1 MTQSHYTLYIGVS
14 VNKDKTQGAV
24 GVAIYDEEHQLADS
38 FTVLVDRNVDSTE
51 LELTAIVEALRY
63 AFDDDVIYSTSD
75 FCVRGYNEWLDDW
88 KRRGWRKSDPPE
100 NWDGTHKQR
109 VHKHFEDFELA
120 LRFSKEAAPRLV
132 ALLAQY
138 QALLDVQVDVITSKN
153 IIFQSVINASPF
165 VNHWERVMC
174 LTLMEAL

>member
-1 MTQSHYTLYIGVS
+1 MIQSHHTLYIGVS

-38 FTVLVDRNVDSTE
+38 FAVLVDRNIDSTE

-88 KRRGWRKSDPPE
+88 KRRGWRKSDKKPVAYRQLWQLVDE
-100 NWDGTHKQR
+100 ER
-109 VHKHFEDFELA
+109 
-120 LRFSKEAAPRLV
+120 SKKF
-132 ALLAQY
+132 
-138 QALLDVQVDVITSKN
+138 VDVRKLRSSSELDLAYRLAK
-153 IIFQSVINASPF
+153 
-165 VNHWERVMC
+165 EE
-174 LTLMEAL
+174 LEEEAH

>member
-88 KRRGWRKSDPPE
+88 KKRGWRKSDKKPVAYRQLWQLVDE
-100 NWDGTHKQR
+100 ER
-109 VHKHFEDFELA
+109 
-120 LRFSKEAAPRLV
+120 SKKF
-132 ALLAQY
+132 
-138 QALLDVQVDVITSKN
+138 VDVRKLRS
-153 IIFQSVINASPF
+153 SP
-165 VNHWERVMC
+165 ELDLAYR
-174 LTLMEAL
+174 LAKEELEEAC

>member
-1 MTQSHYTLYIGVS
+1 MIQSHYTLYIGVS

-38 FTVLVDRNVDSTE
+38 YTVLVDRNVDSTE

-88 KRRGWRKSDPPE
+88 KRRGWRKSDKKPVAYRQLWQLVDE
-100 NWDGTHKQR
+100 ER
-109 VHKHFEDFELA
+109 
-120 LRFSKEAAPRLV
+120 SKKF
-132 ALLAQY
+132 
-138 QALLDVQVDVITSKN
+138 VDVRKLRS
-153 IIFQSVINASPF
+153 SP
-165 VNHWERVMC
+165 ELDLAYR
-174 LTLMEAL
+174 LAKEELEEEAH

>member
-38 FTVLVDRNVDSTE
+38 YTVLVDRNVDSTE

-88 KRRGWRKSDPPE
+88 KRKGWRKSDKKPVAYRQL
-100 NWDGTHKQR
+100 WQ
-109 VHKHFEDFELA
+109 
-120 LRFSKEAAPRLV
+120 LV
-132 ALLAQY
+132 
-138 QALLDVQVDVITSKN
+138 DEERSEKFVDVRKLRS
-153 IIFQSVINASPF
+153 SP
-165 VNHWERVMC
+165 ELDLAYR
-174 LTLMEAL
+174 LAKDELEEAR

>member
-88 KRRGWRKSDPPE
+88 KRRGWRKSDKKPVAYRQLWQLVDE
-100 NWDGTHKQR
+100 ER
-109 VHKHFEDFELA
+109 
-120 LRFSKEAAPRLV
+120 SKKF
-132 ALLAQY
+132 
-138 QALLDVQVDVITSKN
+138 VDVRKLRS
-153 IIFQSVINASPF
+153 SP
-165 VNHWERVMC
+165 ELDLAYR
-174 LTLMEAL
+174 LAKEELEGEAH

>member
-38 FTVLVDRNVDSTE
+38 FAVLVDRNVDSTE

-88 KRRGWRKSDPPE
+88 KRRGWRKSDKKPVAYRQLWQLVDE
-100 NWDGTHKQR
+100 ER
-109 VHKHFEDFELA
+109 
-120 LRFSKEAAPRLV
+120 SKKF
-132 ALLAQY
+132 
-138 QALLDVQVDVITSKN
+138 VDVRKLRS
-153 IIFQSVINASPF
+153 SP
-165 VNHWERVMC
+165 ELDLAYR
-174 LTLMEAL
+174 LAKEELEEEAH

>member
-88 KRRGWRKSDPPE
+88 KRRGWRKSDKKPVAYRQLWQLVDE
-100 NWDGTHKQR
+100 ER
-109 VHKHFEDFELA
+109 
-120 LRFSKEAAPRLV
+120 SKKF
-132 ALLAQY
+132 
-138 QALLDVQVDVITSKN
+138 VDVRKLRS
-153 IIFQSVINASPF
+153 SP
-165 VNHWERVMC
+165 ELDLAYR
-174 LTLMEAL
+174 LAKEELEEAC

>member
-1 MTQSHYTLYIGVS
+1 MTQSHYTFYIGVS

-88 KRRGWRKSDPPE
+88 KRRGWRKSDKKPVVYRQLWQLVDE
-100 NWDGTHKQR
+100 ER
-109 VHKHFEDFELA
+109 
-120 LRFSKEAAPRLV
+120 SKKF
-132 ALLAQY
+132 
-138 QALLDVQVDVITSKN
+138 VDVRKLRS
-153 IIFQSVINASPF
+153 SP
-165 VNHWERVMC
+165 ELDLAYR
-174 LTLMEAL
+174 LAKEELEEAH

>member
-1 MTQSHYTLYIGVS
+1 MIQSHYTLYIGVS

-88 KRRGWRKSDPPE
+88 KRRGWRKSDKKPVAYRQLWQLVDE
-100 NWDGTHKQR
+100 ERSKQ
-109 VHKHFEDFELA
+109 F
-120 LRFSKEAAPRLV
+120 
-132 ALLAQY
+132 
-138 QALLDVQVDVITSKN
+138 VDVRKLRS
-153 IIFQSVINASPF
+153 SP
-165 VNHWERVMC
+165 ELDLAYR
-174 LTLMEAL
+174 LAKEELEEAC

>member
-1 MTQSHYTLYIGVS
+1 MIQSHYTLYIGVS

-38 FTVLVDRNVDSTE
+38 YTVLVDRNVDSTE

-88 KRRGWRKSDPPE
+88 KRRGWRKSDKKPVAYRQLWQLVDE
-100 NWDGTHKQR
+100 ER
-109 VHKHFEDFELA
+109 
-120 LRFSKEAAPRLV
+120 SKKF
-132 ALLAQY
+132 
-138 QALLDVQVDVITSKN
+138 VDVRKLRS
-153 IIFQSVINASPF
+153 SP
-165 VNHWERVMC
+165 ELDLAYR
-174 LTLMEAL
+174 LAKEELEEAC

>member
-38 FTVLVDRNVDSTE
+38 YTVLVDRNVDSTE

-88 KRRGWRKSDPPE
+88 KKRGWRKSDKKPVAYRQL
-100 NWDGTHKQR
+100 WQ
-109 VHKHFEDFELA
+109 
-120 LRFSKEAAPRLV
+120 LV
-132 ALLAQY
+132 
-138 QALLDVQVDVITSKN
+138 DEERSEKFVDVRKLRS
-153 IIFQSVINASPF
+153 SP
-165 VNHWERVMC
+165 ELDLAYR
-174 LTLMEAL
+174 LAKDELEEAR

>member
-88 KRRGWRKSDPPE
+88 KRKGWRKSDKKPVAYRQLWQLVDE
-100 NWDGTHKQR
+100 ER
-109 VHKHFEDFELA
+109 
-120 LRFSKEAAPRLV
+120 SKKF
-132 ALLAQY
+132 
-138 QALLDVQVDVITSKN
+138 VDVRKLRS
-153 IIFQSVINASPF
+153 SP
-165 VNHWERVMC
+165 E
-174 LTLMEAL
+174 LDLAYKLAKEELEEEAH